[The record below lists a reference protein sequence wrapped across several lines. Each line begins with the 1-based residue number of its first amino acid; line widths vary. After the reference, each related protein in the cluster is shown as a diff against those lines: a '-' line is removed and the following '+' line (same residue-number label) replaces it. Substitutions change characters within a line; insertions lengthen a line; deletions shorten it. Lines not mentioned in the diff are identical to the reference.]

1 MLLWRTVAPVKLL
14 NWISN
19 GAKHWDRPK
28 KGRLSREETEREDRA
43 GGGGGRQEKP
53 KTGSLNEFIE
63 KRPGIGTDTPHHTT
77 VETLT
82 SPLSVFLS
90 AITLSLPPSPPSLH
104 LLRRCTWPLHFLSLH
119 FLPFT
124 PFLSPLSS
132 FLFLLT
138 LPDLT
143 LVLFLSLLFCR
154 WIVLFLLCVFL
165 NLSLLP
171 WQRLRLCYWSLL
183 HLRFL
188 PLLPFDFSFNGFKD
202 NAGICFVQSI
212 ISISHP
218 SKYYFFLSFIQQ
230 FFCFH
235 PPPFPPIQGARC
247 HSVLA

>member
-1 MLLWRTVAPVKLL
+1 MVQSAFVT
-14 NWISN
+14 
-19 GAKHWDRPK
+19 DRR
-28 KGRLSREETEREDRA
+28 KGGKQREKTGRGEAE
-43 GGGGGRQEKP
+43 GRQEKP

-82 SPLSVFLS
+82 SPLCVSLS

-104 LLRRCTWPLHFLSLH
+104 LLWRCTWPLHFLSLH

-165 NLSLLP
+165 NLSLLSTAFA
-171 WQRLRLCYWSLL
+171 SLL
-183 HLRFL
+183 LE
-188 PLLPFDFSFNGFKD
+188 PFTS
-202 NAGICFVQSI
+202 
-212 ISISHP
+212 
-218 SKYYFFLSFIQQ
+218 
-230 FFCFH
+230 
-235 PPPFPPIQGARC
+235 PFPPSS
-247 HSVLA
+247 SVWFFF